1 MTLIRGR
8 VYLSSTCVVALSGA
22 VSGRT
27 GRGYIDIDI
36 LTDLDL
42 DLDLDLDIDRDIDID
57 IDIDLDI
64 NSLF

>member
-1 MTLIRGR
+1 MTLIRLR
-8 VYLSSTCVVALSGA
+8 VYLSSTCVVALSEA

-27 GRGYIDIDI
+27 GRGYIGIDI

-42 DLDLDLDIDRDIDID
+42 ELDLDQDID